1 MALIIKDRVK
11 ETTTTTGT
19 GNIALGGAVSN
30 FVTFSSV
37 LSDSDTTYY
46 AIVDS
51 NNSDFEVGLGTYV
64 SSGNTIA
71 RTTVLA
77 SSNSGS
83 AVDLSAGSK
92 TIFCAFP
99 ADKAVIEDAN
109 GVVSI
114 ENLQF
119 DTNAIKS
126 TNTNGNIQLFPAGT
140 GFTEL
145 YGNTNAGAIRFNCE
159 SNSHGVTLKG
169 PPHSASATYTLEL
182 PNSDGSA
189 GQLLKTDGSGK
200 LAFTSSLPGITA
212 TASEI
217 NILDGVT
224 ATTAELNYVDG
235 VTSNI
240 QTQIDSIS
248 PSPTF
253 TATASGAL
261 ANGDKVILNSNGTVS
276 VIDGA
281 TGALGSATTFTSS
294 GNILYLATTFDS
306 SNNRIVLAYRDQAD
320 SNKGK
325 AVVGTISGT
334 SISFGS
340 AVVFNAT
347 NGSTSQIAAT
357 FDSNSNKVVLAY
369 AEGSVGNKGTAVVG
383 TVSGTSISF
392 GTAAQFENAE
402 ISETGIAFDSSNN
415 KVVIAYKD
423 HGNSSYGTA
432 IVGTVSGTDISFGTA
447 VVYESANSLRNR
459 VVFDSSN
466 NKIVIG
472 YRDGGNSSYG
482 TAIVGTVSGTS
493 ISFGSAAV
501 FESGASI
508 DDLSGVFDTTN
519 NKVVFAYRDE
529 GTSPQYNGNA
539 VVGTVSGTSISF
551 GTPVEFHEGSGGS
564 IVATSTAFSP
574 DAGQVFIAYSSDTN
588 QDVFSIAGTVSG
600 TSITFDTP
608 TTVTATASAYSP
620 EVVVAYDTNAN
631 AFGICYD
638 LSGIR
643 AEGKVQTISYT
654 NLTSDNFIGIS
665 DAAYSDGD
673 TATIQIIG
681 AVDDAQSSLSVGSDY
696 YVQSDGTLNTTADA
710 PSVYAGTAISATKL
724 AIQYPARQTLTHL
737 STVTASGASTV
748 DVESTFDSTY
758 DAYKLIIT
766 DMTVGTDGAQVQAV
780 FKIGGSYLTSGT
792 YDFLHR
798 RLGVDGSGQIYS
810 NGFGNANNVIVAQS
824 TGNDS
829 YASAN
834 FEFSI
839 YNPADTAI
847 RHVVRFEGSYY
858 EDDNDIHYVYGIG
871 QNSTTGLLT
880 GIRFQLSTGT
890 ISGKFRLYGITNG

>member
-1 MALIIKDRVK
+1 MALVVADRVK
-11 ETTTTTGT
+11 ETTTSTGT
-19 GNIALGGAVSN
+19 GAISLGGAEPN
-30 FVTFSSV
+30 FRTFSSV
-37 LSDSDTTYY
+37 LSDADTTYY
-46 AIVDS
+46 AIIDDT
-51 NNSDFEVGLGTYV
+51 NLAFEVGLGTYA
-64 SSGNTIA
+64 SSGNTIT

-77 SSNSGS
+77 SSNSNN
-83 AVDLSAGSK
+83 AVNFSAGTK
-92 TIFCAFP
+92 DVFLTYP
-99 ADKAVIEDAN
+99 ADKSVNRDASGNVSIPAQGDLRLEDAS
-109 GVVSI
+109 GGQYVA
-114 ENLQF
+114 LQ
-119 DTNAIKS
+119 A
-126 TNTNGNIQLFPAGT
+126 PATVGSS
-140 GFTEL
+140 FT
-145 YGNTNAGAIRFNCE
+145 F
-159 SNSHGVTLKG
+159 TL
-169 PPHSASATYTLEL
+169 PSA
-182 PNSDGSA
+182 DGSA
-189 GQLLKTDGSGK
+189 SQLLQTDGSGN
-200 LAFTSSLPGITA
+200 LSFTTVNA
-212 TASEI
+212 
-217 NILDGVT
+217 
-224 ATTAELNYVDG
+224 
-235 VTSNI
+235 
-240 QTQIDSIS
+240 S
-248 PSPTF
+248 PSF

-276 VIDGA
+276 VIDGV
-281 TGALGSATTFTSS
+281 TGSVGSATTFTSS

-392 GTAAQFENAE
+392 GTAVEFKNAE

-423 HGNSSYGTA
+423 HGNSDYGTA

-551 GTPVEFHEGSGGS
+551 GTPVEFHAGSGGS
-564 IVATSTAFSP
+564 IQATSTAFSP
-574 DAGQVFIAYSSDTN
+574 DAEKVLIAYSSDTN

-600 TSITFDTP
+600 TSITFDSA
-608 TTVTATASAYSP
+608 TTITATATAYSP

-643 AEGKVQTISYT
+643 AEGKVNTVTYT
-654 NLTSDNFIGIS
+654 NLTSSNFIGIS
-665 DAAYSDGD
+665 DAAYSDGA
-673 TATIQIIG
+673 TATIQIVG
-681 AVDDAQSSLSVGSDY
+681 AVDDAQSSLAIGSDY
-696 YVQSDGTLNTTADA
+696 YVQTDGTLNTTKGT
-710 PSVYAGTAISATKL
+710 PTVYAGKAITATKL
-724 AIQYPARQTLTHL
+724 AIQYPELPSNSLTLISSVTDVSDS
-737 STVTASGASTV
+737 STIDLTGMS
-748 DVESTFDSTY
+748 DSFG
-758 DAYKLIIT
+758 AYKVYISDIIPVSQNNLLLQIF
-766 DMTVGTDGAQVQAV
+766 DDGTIQTSSNLYHWRTGILQGSSVNVYNDNSDSHIEMVTSSTPAGPFTGEITISRSKVSNHVFNYSLAAGAG
-780 FKIGGSYLTSGT
+780 K
-792 YDFLHR
+792 
-798 RLGVDGSGQIYS
+798 
-810 NGFGNANNVIVAQS
+810 
-824 TGNDS
+824 TGNDARLFMGS
-829 YASAN
+829 GIFYTTDPTHGT
-834 FEFSI
+834 E
-839 YNPADTAI
+839 
-847 RHVVRFEGSYY
+847 RF
-858 EDDNDIHYVYGIG
+858 DM
-871 QNSTTGLLT
+871 T
-880 GIRFQLSTGT
+880 GIRIKFSSGNLSA
-890 ISGKFRLYGITNG
+890 RHVALYGVS

>member
-1 MALIIKDRVK
+1 MALVVADRVK
-11 ETTTTTGT
+11 ETTTSTGT
-19 GNIALGGAVSN
+19 GAISLGGAEPN
-30 FVTFSSV
+30 FRTFSSV
-37 LSDSDTTYY
+37 LSDADTTYY
-46 AIVDS
+46 AIIDD
-51 NNSDFEVGLGTYV
+51 NNLAFEVGLGTYA
-64 SSGNTIA
+64 SSGNTIT

-77 SSNSGS
+77 SSNSNN
-83 AVDLSAGSK
+83 AVNFSAGTK
-92 TIFCAFP
+92 DVFLTYP
-99 ADKAVIEDAN
+99 ADKSVNRDASGNVSIPAQGDLRLEDAS
-109 GVVSI
+109 GGQYVA
-114 ENLQF
+114 LQ
-119 DTNAIKS
+119 A
-126 TNTNGNIQLFPAGT
+126 PATVGSSLT
-140 GFTEL
+140 FTL
-145 YGNTNAGAIRFNCE
+145 
-159 SNSHGVTLKG
+159 
-169 PPHSASATYTLEL
+169 PSA
-182 PNSDGSA
+182 DGSA
-189 GQLLKTDGSGK
+189 GQLLKTDGSGN
-200 LAFTSSLPGITA
+200 LSFTT
-212 TASEI
+212 I
-217 NILDGVT
+217 N
-224 ATTAELNYVDG
+224 A
-235 VTSNI
+235 
-240 QTQIDSIS
+240 S
-248 PSPTF
+248 PSF

-276 VIDGA
+276 VIDGV

-392 GTAAQFENAE
+392 GTAVQFENAE

-423 HGNSSYGTA
+423 HGNSDYGTA

-551 GTPVEFHEGSGGS
+551 GTPVEFHTASGGS

-574 DAGQVFIAYSSDTN
+574 DAGKVFIAYSSDTN

-600 TSITFDTP
+600 TSISFDARVTI
-608 TTVTATASAYSP
+608 TATGSAYSP

-643 AEGKVQTISYT
+643 AEGKVQTITYT
-654 NLTSDNFIGIS
+654 NLTSTNFIGIS

-673 TATIQIIG
+673 TATIQIVG
-681 AVDDAQSSLSVGSDY
+681 AVDDAQSSLTAGSEY
-696 YVQSDGTLNTTADA
+696 YVQADGTIATTKGN
-710 PSVYAGTAISATKL
+710 PFVYAGTAISSTKL
-724 AIQYPARQTLTHL
+724 AIQHPESPAL
-737 STVTASGASTV
+737 SSMVFLQKYEPSGATDIIDIEAFDTDAYRAYMILIDNLIHASGGGDFRVYYKV
-748 DVESTFDSTY
+748 D
-758 DAYKLIIT
+758 
-766 DMTVGTDGAQVQAV
+766 
-780 FKIGGSYLTSGT
+780 GSYRSDSKYSRRLIRTNQSGTSISSSDNSSSGQSLIDLGNEAEFTGLMHVFFTISDNAVHDNTLLT
-792 YDFLHR
+792 YDFNGQQASGGSNTFTQGSATYYNSSLSSN
-798 RLGVDGSGQIYS
+798 RLQGLRIDGAS
-810 NGFGNANNVIVAQS
+810 N
-824 TGNDS
+824 
-829 YASAN
+829 
-834 FEFSI
+834 
-839 YNPADTAI
+839 
-847 RHVVRFEGSYY
+847 
-858 EDDNDIHYVYGIG
+858 
-871 QNSTTGLLT
+871 LT
-880 GIRFQLSTGT
+880 GTVS
-890 ISGKFRLYGITNG
+890 LYGIKKG

>member
-1 MALIIKDRVK
+1 MALVVADRVK
-11 ETTTTTGT
+11 ETTTSTGT
-19 GNIALGGAVSN
+19 GAITLGGAEPN
-30 FVTFSSV
+30 FRTFSSV
-37 LSDSDTTYY
+37 LSNADTTYY
-46 AIVDS
+46 AIIDDT
-51 NNSDFEVGLGTYV
+51 NLAFEVGLGTYA
-64 SSGNTIA
+64 SSGNTIT

-77 SSNSGS
+77 SSNSNN
-83 AVDLSAGSK
+83 AVNFSAGTK
-92 TIFCAFP
+92 DVFLTYP
-99 ADKAVIEDAN
+99 ADKSVNRDASGNVSIPAQGDLRLEDAS
-109 GVVSI
+109 GGQYVG
-114 ENLQF
+114 LQ
-119 DTNAIKS
+119 APS
-126 TNTNGNIQLFPAGT
+126 TVGSSLT
-140 GFTEL
+140 FTL
-145 YGNTNAGAIRFNCE
+145 
-159 SNSHGVTLKG
+159 
-169 PPHSASATYTLEL
+169 PSA
-182 PNSDGSA
+182 DGSA
-189 GQLLKTDGSGK
+189 GQLLKTDGSGN
-200 LAFTSSLPGITA
+200 LSFTT
-212 TASEI
+212 I
-217 NILDGVT
+217 N
-224 ATTAELNYVDG
+224 A
-235 VTSNI
+235 
-240 QTQIDSIS
+240 S
-248 PSPTF
+248 PSF

-276 VIDGA
+276 VIDGV

-294 GNILYLATTFDS
+294 SAILYLATTFDS
-306 SNNRIVLAYRDQAD
+306 SNNKIVLAYRDNSD

-392 GTAAQFENAE
+392 GTAVEFENAE

-432 IVGTVSGTDISFGTA
+432 VVGTVSGTDISFGTA

-588 QDVFSIAGTVSG
+588 QDVFSVAGTVSG
-600 TSITFDTP
+600 TSITFDA
-608 TTVTATASAYSP
+608 TTTITATASAYSP
-620 EVVVAYDTNAN
+620 EVAVAYDTNAN

-681 AVDDAQSSLSVGSDY
+681 AVDDAQSSLSAGSDY
-696 YVQSDGTLNTTADA
+696 YVQSDGTLSTTTGA
-710 PSVYAGTAISATKL
+710 PAIYAGTAISSTKL
-724 AIQYPARQTLTHL
+724 AIQYPARQALTYL
-737 STVTASGASTV
+737 STVTADGAGTV
-748 DVESTFDSTY
+748 DIETTFDSTF
-758 DAYKLIIT
+758 DAYKLIVS
-766 DMTVGTDGAQVQAV
+766 DMTVSSDGTNVFME
-780 FKIGGSYLTSGT
+780 FKIGNSYLQTST

-810 NGFGNANNVIVAQS
+810 NGSGNATNGLVAVS
-824 TGNDS
+824 TGNDAH
-829 YASAN
+829 ASAN
-834 FEFSI
+834 YEFSI
-839 YNPADTAI
+839 YNPTDTAV

-858 EDDNDIHYVYGIG
+858 EDDNDIHYVYGIV

-880 GIRFQLSTGT
+880 GIRLQPVSGA
-890 ISGKFRLYGITNG
+890 ISGTFRLYGITNG